1 MKKIPTKLIRNPSKH
16 LMKFDDWEKMTGADF
31 HMHRSKVSSFY
42 YANTPDKDLVELV
55 WEWMPLNGYSKE
67 DIRQAKKARGENT
80 MSATIGVLCKLLKSG
95 CPDYNEKHNEY
106 WQTLKGTQGNI
117 KPITS
122 HIHFYVKRAI
132 VDGTNRVEEVIED
145 KTTVNIQE
153 RMVEQL
159 DPILCSFEAYVDDW
173 LDGKS
178 IKEFDP
184 YKEMMAYEPKIKSA
198 HAKIIRDKFK
208 SLYEEAKEVVA
219 GTDEDLNE
227 GYNHL
232 NLKRKK
238 EFLTIYQK
246 IDEAC
251 DMVMR
256 TGKAVRKPR
265 KPKAVSL
272 EKVVAR
278 LNYKATDND
287 LKLVSI
293 NPTQILGASEL
304 WIYNTK
310 TRKLGVYY
318 ADPLIKE
325 LSVKGSS
332 VNTFNSN
339 SVCKTLRKPEE
350 QLKEFMSLKKT
361 DQKKFFESIKAT
373 EQSLTGRINNDIIL
387 LKNY

>member
-1 MKKIPTKLIRNPSKH
+1 MKKIPTKLIRNPAKH
-16 LMKFDDWEKMTGADF
+16 LMKFDDWEKMSGAEF
-31 HMHRSKVSSFY
+31 HSHRSKVSSFY

-67 DIRQAKKARGENT
+67 DVRQAKKSTGEHT
-80 MSATIGVLCKLLKSG
+80 ISATIGVLCKLLKSG
-95 CPDYNEKHNEY
+95 CPDFNEKHNEY
-106 WQTLKGTQGNI
+106 WKTLKGTQGNI
-117 KPITS
+117 KPISS

-132 VDGTNRVEEVIED
+132 EDGSKQAEEVVDD
-145 KTTVNIQE
+145 KPTVNIQE

-184 YKEMMAYEPKIKSA
+184 YKEMMSYEPKIKSA

-227 GYNHL
+227 GYAHL
-232 NLKRKK
+232 NTKRKK
-238 EFLTIYQK
+238 EFLAIYQK

-278 LNYKATDND
+278 LNYKETDND
-287 LKLVSI
+287 LKLVSVNPI
-293 NPTQILGASEL
+293 NIIGASEL
-304 WIYNTK
+304 WVYNTK
-310 TRKLGVYY
+310 TRRLGFYY
-318 ADPLIKE
+318 ADPLIKS
-325 LSVKGSS
+325 LGVKGSTINAFGQTLS
-332 VNTFNSN
+332 
-339 SVCKTLRKPEE
+339 KTLRKPEE
-350 QLKEFMSLKKT
+350 QLKQFMSLNKS
-361 DQKKFFESIKAT
+361 QMKKFFDDIKST
-373 EQSLTGRINNDIIL
+373 ERPLNGRVNIDTIL
-387 LKNY
+387 LLVK